1 MSILETLIDGCDEH
15 LMHMISINCE
25 TATAAAAAV
34 ATIVTAKAVN
44 IPTVTILK
52 NDKNYL
58 GNCSNSTENGKIE
71 KGERFPMTIISSI
84 LPIGQKS
91 IFSLAEISMAVA
103 MRIQSTLRHL
113 DESHQNVLSCV
124 INLMIKYW

>member
-1 MSILETLIDGCDEH
+1 
-15 LMHMISINCE
+15 MHMISINCE

-44 IPTVTILK
+44 IPTVITSK
-52 NDKNYL
+52 NNLNYL

>member
-1 MSILETLIDGCDEH
+1 
-15 LMHMISINCE
+15 MISINCE
-25 TATAAAAAV
+25 TATATAAAV
-34 ATIVTAKAVN
+34 AAVVTAKAVN

-52 NDKNYL
+52 NDKNNLNYL

-71 KGERFPMTIISSI
+71 NGERFPMTIISSI